1 MTPNR
6 KVSVLTFALA
16 AMVLVVAWSLAASAP
31 ALITGATWWYFVPA
45 FLLAER
51 ALAHVEIREET
62 QTLSLSEAVLL
73 LGLVLLSPHGLIAA
87 RLIGSGTALALRR
100 LPLAKLAFNA
110 ALFAGEAAIA
120 SVFLHLVFRPQSTG
134 PGLWAFAGLSV
145 FLATT
150 FGAGVVAC
158 VISFFDSD
166 RPLGLLRGVFQVQI
180 FTATASISLAIV
192 GAAAFARS
200 ATNLAYLALLVGGV
214 LTTAEETDFNG
225 STRFRPAISRPIHRD
240 TGRGNR
246 NKGSGRNIAP
256 RGRSNDAKRA
266 RSHLH

>member
-1 MTPNR
+1 MR
-6 KVSVLTFALA
+6 KKWKRHPKDHKQLN
-16 AMVLVVAWSLAASAP
+16 
-31 ALITGATWWYFVPA
+31 LIEVEEKEAY
-45 FLLAER
+45 
-51 ALAHVEIREET
+51 VEIEEAEDLIKIT
-62 QTLSLSEAVLL
+62 KKSNSMIIEAIEEATDLMLQEEDSEEAIEAIEEIEESIEAAPSPDPLSLSEAVLL

-214 LTTAEETDFNG
+214 LMMLKKQT
-225 STRFRPAISRPIHRD
+225 STVV
-240 TGRGNR
+240 NC
-246 NKGSGRNIAP
+246 
-256 RGRSNDAKRA
+256 
-266 RSHLH
+266 